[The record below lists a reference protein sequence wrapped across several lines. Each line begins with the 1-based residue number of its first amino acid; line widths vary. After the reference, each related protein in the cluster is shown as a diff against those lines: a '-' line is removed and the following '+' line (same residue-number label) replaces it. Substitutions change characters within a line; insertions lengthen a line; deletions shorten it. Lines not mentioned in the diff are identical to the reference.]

1 MITEVRNLMWQQAHL
16 FQRLEATKTMRAYI
30 VHNMDGNEE
39 ILANLG
45 TTMSEVVAARKLV
58 EKSVSLL
65 RKDKE
70 ENKEASQVEAH
81 WLAEETA
88 TMDVE
93 KEKVE
98 EETIWLKRE
107 LQNL

>member
-1 MITEVRNLMWQQAHL
+1 
-16 FQRLEATKTMRAYI
+16 
-30 VHNMDGNEE
+30 MDGNEE

-58 EKSVSLL
+58 EESVSLL

-70 ENKEASQVEAH
+70 EKKEASQVEAR
-81 WLAEETA
+81 WLAKETA

>member
-1 MITEVRNLMWQQAHL
+1 
-16 FQRLEATKTMRAYI
+16 MRAYI